1 MYFVM
6 LVVIVLLLLFIFSYS
21 YFFFF
26 LAGSDRDTVGGG
38 GKDDRSS
45 YENVTVQ
52 TTSID
57 CALYIFRVEDSK
69 SNI

>member
-1 MYFVM
+1 MYFVL

-21 YFFFF
+21 YFFF

>member
-21 YFFFF
+21 YFFF